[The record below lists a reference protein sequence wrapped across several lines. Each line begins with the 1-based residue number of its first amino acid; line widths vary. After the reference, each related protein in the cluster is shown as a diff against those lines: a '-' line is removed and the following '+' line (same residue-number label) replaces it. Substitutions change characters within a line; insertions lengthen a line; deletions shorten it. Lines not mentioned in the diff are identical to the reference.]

1 MKKELYLGGE
11 KSTKEYYPKD
21 FGIYFKQLLKKIF
34 KSRGKK

>member
-11 KSTKEYYPKD
+11 KPGKEYYPKG

-34 KSRGKK
+34 KPRGKK